1 LKRLARDTK
10 KICEYQIK
18 LFGTPAPFE
27 RYVFMLYV
35 GKDIYGGLEHRAS
48 TALVAN
54 RDDLPQAGE
63 ESIGDGYL
71 KLLGLIS
78 HEYFHSWNVKRSSRL
93 LSVHTICRARAT
105 PACCGLSRASPY
117 YDDLTLLRCGLID
130 TPRYLGLL
138 AQTIS
143 GVQRG
148 AGRLKQTLEESSFDA
163 WTKYYRQDENSP
175 NSIVSYYTKGSGRTG
190 TGFDPARPQC
200 RQDLSG

>member
-1 LKRLARDTK
+1 LDHPVELGEFETVSFKACGVPHQFVVAGRFRGDLKRLARDTK

-105 PACCGLSRASPY
+105 PACCGLSRAS
-117 YDDLTLLRCGLID
+117 LI
-130 TPRYLGLL
+130 T
-138 AQTIS
+138 TILPCC
-143 GVQRG
+143 V
-148 AGRLKQTLEESSFDA
+148 
-163 WTKYYRQDENSP
+163 
-175 NSIVSYYTKGSGRTG
+175 VV
-190 TGFDPARPQC
+190 
-200 RQDLSG
+200 